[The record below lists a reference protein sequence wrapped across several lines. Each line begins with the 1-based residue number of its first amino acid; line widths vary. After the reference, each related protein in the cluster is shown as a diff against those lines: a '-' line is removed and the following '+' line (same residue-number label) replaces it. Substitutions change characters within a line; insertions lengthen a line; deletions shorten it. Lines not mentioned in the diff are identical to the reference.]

1 MSLKKRPT
9 ASSGSMEP
17 RTTFWTT
24 SRPRRSRWWRSAARN
39 SPGPHPHGLTSYYL
53 RASKTYD
60 TLLQMGRWFGYRQG
74 YLDATRLYTTP
85 ELIKYYVHITRASR
99 ELMEL
104 TSAVA
109 KAGQTP
115 RHVGLRVL
123 DGGKPAGDR
132 RGEDAL
138 LAHDVHG
145 FSGQRA
151 ETLVMRTDK
160 GPMTRNFAKL
170 QELVE
175 QIAGTHRC
183 RRNGSRRR
191 AGPLPRDV
199 PAEVILGFLE
209 GFDVSPRVLAA
220 NPENMAEYIRAQLAH
235 GELARWTVAVA
246 AGKSDNKLPGEE
258 GLPLI
263 QRRPITGKSR
273 IQATECEVGVLVSPA
288 HEALGIPVEEAAEA
302 FRETEEGVP
311 QAWQRR
317 RAEARQRRISPQPP
331 GPVRGAPARLPDRSR
346 RLWCH
351 R

>member
-1 MSLKKRPT
+1 M
-9 ASSGSMEP
+9 
-17 RTTFWTT
+17 
-24 SRPRRSRWWRSAARN
+24 
-39 SPGPHPHGLTSYYL
+39 SYYL

-123 DGGKPAGDR
+123 DGVGNLQVTAAAKMRSSATMSIS
-132 RGEDAL
+132 
-138 LAHDVHG
+138 

-175 QIAGTHRC
+175 QIRAYPPVPEERLHGAGRGPVPRERPCGSHSGLPPGL
-183 RRNGSRRR
+183 RRL
-191 AGPLPRDV
+191 AKGPGR
-199 PAEVILGFLE
+199 
-209 GFDVSPRVLAA
+209 
-220 NPENMAEYIRAQLAH
+220 Q
-235 GELARWTVAVA
+235 
-246 AGKSDNKLPGEE
+246 PGEH
-258 GLPLI
+258 GRIHP
-263 QRRPITGKSR
+263 RAARP
-273 IQATECEVGVLVSPA
+273 
-288 HEALGIPVEEAAEA
+288 
-302 FRETEEGVP
+302 
-311 QAWQRR
+311 W
-317 RAEARQRRISPQPP
+317 
-331 GPVRGAPARLPDRSR
+331 
-346 RLWCH
+346 
-351 R
+351 